1 MHSLLHDCTMQQ
13 LNTNLT
19 VWSISCIII
28 LLEIFHITILSLISN
43 MHHIIHCITIML
55 SLVSNFCIQLFS
67 FAQAK
72 MRIMIQGNLLK
83 YEALSYT
90 PQFSL
95 LSGGG
100 WSVRWRGDRH
110 RHRYGNGW
118 KGRRG
123 HFRFGRGQGFQWV
136 VLEYLELVHDPFSM
150 EINIE
155 DVW

>member
-13 LNTNLT
+13 LYTNLT

-55 SLVSNFCIQLFS
+55 SLVSIQLFL

-90 PQFSL
+90 LQFSL

-100 WSVRWRGDRH
+100 WSVCWRDDRH

-118 KGRRG
+118 KGRCG
-123 HFRFGRGQGFQWV
+123 HFRFGRRQGFQWV
-136 VLEYLELVHDPFSM
+136 VLEYLELVHDPFSV